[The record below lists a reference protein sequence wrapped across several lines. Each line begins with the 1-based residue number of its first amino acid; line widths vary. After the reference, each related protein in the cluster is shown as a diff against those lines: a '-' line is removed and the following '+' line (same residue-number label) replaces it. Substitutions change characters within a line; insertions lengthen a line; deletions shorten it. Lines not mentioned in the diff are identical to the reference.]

1 MSNVEHQ
8 PTPTTHDRIHGNTS
22 HDAAETDTT
31 QSGLVN
37 KSGAKSYVDSVLG
50 NNSKPKQSTNTNYL
64 DNVVVHDE
72 DCIVERN
79 GSFPIVRFSERVHDQ
94 IDQCMRNVL
103 VLRLL
108 GRNISFKTLL
118 SRIQMLWK
126 PVGEFRLIDIDNNYF
141 LVQFA
146 SEHDYMKVLMGGPW
160 TVYGNY
166 LTIQPWSRKFST
178 SEKHPSQVL
187 VWVRLPGL
195 PYKYYTKALFR
206 RIAEAI
212 GNVVKVDYNT
222 LEGDRGRFARLA
234 LLVDLNKPLLS
245 CVGID
250 GFVQKVEYENLS
262 QICFTCGKYGHAQEL
277 CESRSTTETD
287 TVNGE
292 PRRPIKENS
301 ASLGDIGT
309 ELYGPW
315 MNAGTRRRKPRVA
328 NDSTRSVNVQA
339 PTTGGS
345 RFGVLETVEDDQE
358 PMVEVVLPKRNSLP
372 QQEKV
377 SITTSTSEDVGPAH
391 PIQHNPA
398 YLASNPEKRSKIMKT
413 KASGVIVVPMVAGQ
427 PTKVF
432 THKSSSSKTHAA
444 VSIVE
449 KGHGAS
455 ARPGIRVNKQH
466 AAVTKQTK
474 VTLPSLGLRGNNV
487 NTGSQVQPAIQEW
500 VQHVSNKIVEIGN
513 QVGSTGTKQRLL
525 TLENVSMLVSNSDS
539 GADDEDMTVLVE
551 DDTEDLHGKA
561 LVQRYCRSFFREH
574 HPRIVA
580 TFEPQISGTKADK
593 VIAKLGFPSSFRVE
607 AHGFSGGVWLLW
619 DHSVQLEVTH
629 IANQFVHGRFLEE
642 GGSVWVH
649 FTAVYASPHNCFR
662 RHIWE
667 QLMELDP
674 GEAVPWIIRGDFNAI
689 AHSDERRWGSSSVS
703 GVIRLFAE
711 FICSSGLIDLGFTG
725 PAFMWN
731 RGNLYQRLDR
741 CLVNTVWSS
750 LFPNGYV
757 AHLDRLGS
765 DHRPLLLKTSSNHW
779 PISERPFRYIAAW
792 NDHPNF
798 PEFLNSVWQ
807 NDRDFEDNLG
817 FFKAAAHSW
826 NSDVFGHIG
835 KKKKRL
841 LARLRGIDRA
851 LNNAHS
857 DYLVDLQHSLR
868 DELEL
873 ILEQE
878 ESFWMQK
885 ACASWVKYGD
895 RNTKF
900 FHTSVMTRRR
910 RNKIMA
916 LKEDNETWISDQEDL
931 QIHAVSFFQQLFTSS
946 MMNPSAYEIRVWN
959 IWLLRNSIVFENPIE
974 DTRPLLDRCRHLCDT
989 MSRCNAPIWG
999 SRFGVDFG
1007 GVRFVGLSG
1016 GGCVRGHGRMLI
1028 LAHIEELLRQNWL
1041 VEFRSIHRGGNII
1054 ADTLAKLV
1062 CLGDLKYTWF
1072 VEPPAAVR
1080 LLLQKEGPSRTT
1092 SNT

>member
-1 MSNVEHQ
+1 MVDFSLANAPSRHGAALAKADSGRPPDGFPQILVPSPLERPGSPLADTREQKKVKNSKGSIVENPLWEAMETMSNVEHQ
-8 PTPTTHDRIHGNTS
+8 STPTTHDRIDGNTS

-37 KSGAKSYVDSVLG
+37 KSGAKSYADFVMG

-79 GSFPIVRFSERVHDQ
+79 GSCPIVRFSERVHDQ

-108 GRNISFKTLL
+108 GRNIGFKTLL

-141 LVQFA
+141 SVQFA
-146 SEHDYMKVLMGGPW
+146 SEQDYMKVLMGGPW

-187 VWVRLPGL
+187 VWVRLSGL

-222 LEGDRGRFARLA
+222 LEGDRGRFAHLA

-287 TVNGE
+287 TVNDE

-339 PTTGGS
+339 PTIGGS

-391 PIQHNPA
+391 PIRHNPA

-413 KASGVIVVPMVAGQ
+413 KASGVTVVPMVAGQ

-455 ARPGIRVNKQH
+455 ARPGIQVNKQH

-474 VTLPSLGLRGNNV
+474 ATLPSLGLRGNNV

-513 QVGSTGTKQRLL
+513 QIGSTGTKQRLL
-525 TLENVSMLVSNSDS
+525 TLENASMLVSNSDS
-539 GADDEDMTVLVE
+539 GADDEDMTVSVE
-551 DDTEDLHGKA
+551 DDTEDLHGRA

-580 TFEPQISGTKADK
+580 IFEPRISGTKADK

-667 QLMELDP
+667 QLMQLDP
-674 GEAVPWIIRGDFNAI
+674 GEAVPWIIGGDFNAI
-689 AHSDERRWGSSSVS
+689 AHSDERRGGSSSVS
-703 GVIRLFAE
+703 GVSRLFVE
-711 FICSSGLIDLGFTG
+711 FLCSSGLIDLGFTG
-725 PAFMWN
+725 PAFTWN

-750 LFPNGYV
+750 IFPNGYV

-765 DHRPLLLKTSSNHW
+765 DHQ
-779 PISERPFRYIAAW
+779 
-792 NDHPNF
+792 
-798 PEFLNSVWQ
+798 FLNSVWQ

-826 NSDVFGHIG
+826 NSDVFGHIA
-835 KKKKRL
+835 KNKKRL

-873 ILEQE
+873 ILEQD

-916 LKEDNETWISDQEDL
+916 LKEDNETWISDQEEL

-946 MMNPSAYEIRVWN
+946 MVNPSAYEIRG
-959 IWLLRNSIVFENPIE
+959 
-974 DTRPLLDRCRHLCDT
+974 
-989 MSRCNAPIWG
+989 M
-999 SRFGVDFG
+999 
-1007 GVRFVGLSG
+1007 
-1016 GGCVRGHGRMLI
+1016 GHGRMLI
-1028 LAHIEELLRQNWL
+1028 LVHIEELLRQNWL

-1072 VEPPAAVR
+1072 VEPPAAVW

-1092 SNT
+1092 FNT